1 MDKQEGV
8 RINRYISDKGLCS
21 RREADKWI
29 EAGRVYINSK
39 KATLGDRVLEGDI
52 VKVDSKPIP
61 QKRTQSIVIAYNKPV
76 GVECTTN
83 LNIEDNI
90 IDAIAFEE
98 RIFPIGRLDKMSE
111 GLILLTNVGD
121 LVNKVLRSENN
132 HEKEYIVYLN
142 NEITDSAI
150 EKMRKGMWL
159 EIAGERVK
167 TKACVVERIREDC
180 IRMILTEGKNR
191 QIRRMLE
198 KFELRAKRLKRVRV
212 LKVAL
217 GDLAPGKWRYL
228 SAKEKTALFSLLS
241 T

>member
-1 MDKQEGV
+1 MEKAEV

-29 EAGRVYINSK
+29 EAGRVTINSK
-39 KATLGDRVLEGDI
+39 VATLGDKVRESDV
-52 VKVDSKPIP
+52 VKVDGKAIP
-61 QKRTQSIVIAYNKPV
+61 KKRESNIVIAYNKPV

-83 LNIEDNI
+83 LEVPENIV
-90 IDAIAFEE
+90 DAVGFEE

-111 GLILLTNVGD
+111 GLILLTNVGE

-142 NEITDSAI
+142 NPISDLAL
-150 EKMRKGMWL
+150 EKMKKGLWL
-159 EIAGERVK
+159 DIGGERVK
-167 TKACVVERIREDC
+167 TKECVVERIRKDC
-180 IRMILTEGKNR
+180 IRMVLTEGKNR

-198 KFELRAKRLKRVRV
+198 KFDIRAKRLKRIRV
-212 LKVAL
+212 LRVSL

-228 SAKEKTALFSLLS
+228 SAREKSSLMSLL
-241 T
+241 TD